1 MAKRMVNEAEE
12 VNKLTEYVRQ
22 EGNKTIIGGNLEVDG
37 NLTVT
42 GTAPGG
48 ASLHVYKVKGHAN
61 SGFDVYFLWT
71 CDKDNMTTSSM
82 TNELTY
88 KLSSGSGF
96 GMGIPAVQDY
106 MGYYTGTVVYDGGLK
121 FYNEGTHSADLTI
134 STVYKI
140 Y

>member
-37 NLTVT
+37 NLSVNGST
-42 GTAPGG
+42 PGG
-48 ASLHVYKVKGHAN
+48 LHVYKCRYKTTDTSVE
-61 SGFDVYFLWT
+61 FDFLWF
-71 CDKDNMTTSSM
+71 TTLNGATQSQI
-82 TNELTY
+82 TNELNY

-96 GMGIPAVQDY
+96 GFSIPVV
-106 MGYYTGTVVYDGGLK
+106 MNNIGYYNAVLAYDGGLK
-121 FYNEGTHSADLTI
+121 LYENGTTSHDITSENL
-134 STVYKI
+134 YQI

>member
-12 VNKLTEYVRQ
+12 LNKLTEYVRQ
-22 EGNKTIIGGNLEVDG
+22 ENNKTIIDGNLEVGG
-37 NLTVT
+37 NLTVK

-71 CDKDNMTTSSM
+71 SDKDNMTTSSM
-82 TNELTY
+82 TDELTY

-96 GMGIPAVQDY
+96 GMGIPAVMDR
-106 MGYYTGTVVYDGGLK
+106 MGYDFCVVAYSGGLQA
-121 FYNEGTHSADLTI
+121 GTGGSMSDLTLN
-134 STVYKI
+134 TVYKI

>member
-1 MAKRMVNEAEE
+1 MAKRMVNDAEK
-12 VNKLTEYVRQ
+12 VNDLTEYMRQ
-22 EGNKTIIGGNLEVDG
+22 ENNKTIIDGNLEVSG
-37 NLTVT
+37 NLTVK

-82 TNELTY
+82 TDELTY

-96 GMGIPAVQDY
+96 GMGIPAVKDQ
-106 MGYYTGTVVYDGGLK
+106 MGYDFCVVAYSGGLQA
-121 FYNEGTHSADLTI
+121 GTGGSMSDMTI
-134 STVYKI
+134 NTVYKI

>member
-1 MAKRMVNEAEE
+1 MAKRMVNDAEE
-12 VNKLTEYVRQ
+12 VNKITKHVRQ

-48 ASLHVYKVKGHAN
+48 ASLHVYKVKGTAEGN
-61 SGFDVYFLWT
+61 DIYFLWT
-71 CDKDNMTTSSM
+71 SDKDNMTTSSM
-82 TNELTY
+82 TNELTN

-96 GMGIPAVQDY
+96 GMGIPAIQSY
-106 MGYYTGTVVYDGGLK
+106 MGYYNCTVTYESGLK
-121 FYNEGTHSADLTI
+121 VYTEGTHSADLTI
-134 STVYKI
+134 NTVYKI

>member
-37 NLTVT
+37 NLSVT

-48 ASLHVYKVKGHAN
+48 ASLHVYKVKGTAN

-71 CDKDNMTTSSM
+71 CDSDHMTVSSM
-82 TNELTY
+82 TDELTY

-96 GMGIPAVQDY
+96 GMGIPAVKDQ
-106 MGYYTGTVVYDGGLK
+106 MGYDFCVVAYSGGLK
-121 FYNEGTHSADLTI
+121 AGTGGSMSDMTI
-134 STVYKI
+134 NNVYKI

>member
-1 MAKRMVNEAEE
+1 MAKRMVNDAEK
-12 VNKLTEYVRQ
+12 VNDLTEYMRQ
-22 EGNKTIIGGNLEVDG
+22 ENNKTIIDGNLEVGG
-37 NLTVT
+37 NLTVK

-71 CDKDNMTTSSM
+71 SDKDNMTTSSM
-82 TNELTY
+82 TDELTY

-96 GMGIPAVQDY
+96 GMGIPAVMDR
-106 MGYYTGTVVYDGGLK
+106 MGYDFCVVAYSGGLQA
-121 FYNEGTHSADLTI
+121 GTGSNMSDMTLN
-134 STVYKI
+134 TVYKI

>member
-12 VNKLTEYVRQ
+12 LNKLTEYVRQ

-37 NLTVT
+37 NLTVN

-48 ASLHVYKVKGHAN
+48 ASLHVYKVKGTSN
-61 SGFDVYFLWT
+61 DGSEVSFLWT
-71 CDKDNMTTSSM
+71 CSNDNMSISSM
-82 TNELTY
+82 ESELSY

-96 GMGIPAVQDY
+96 GMAIPAIRDQI
-106 MGYYTGTVVYDGGLK
+106 GYYNCAVAYNSGLVVYT
-121 FYNEGTHSADLTI
+121 EGTSSNDLTLN
-134 STVYKI
+134 TVYKI

>member
-22 EGNKTIIGGNLEVDG
+22 KGNKTIIGGNLEIDG
-37 NLTVT
+37 NLSVK
-42 GTAPGG
+42 GSAPGG
-48 ASLHVYKVKGHAN
+48 ASLHVYKVKGTAEGN
-61 SGFDVYFLWT
+61 DIYFLWT

-82 TNELTY
+82 RDELTY

-96 GMGIPAVQDY
+96 GMGIPAVKDY
-106 MGYYTGTVVYDGGLK
+106 MGYYNCIITYDGGLK
-121 FYNEGTHSADLTI
+121 VYSEGTHSADFTI

>member
-22 EGNKTIIGGNLEVDG
+22 EGNKTIIGGNLEIDG
-37 NLTVT
+37 NLSVK
-42 GTAPGG
+42 GSAPGG
-48 ASLHVYKVKGHAN
+48 ASLHVYKVKGYSN

-82 TNELTY
+82 TDELTL

-96 GMGIPAVQDY
+96 GMGIPAVKDQ
-106 MGYYTGTVVYDGGLK
+106 MGYDFCVVAYSGGLQA
-121 FYNEGTHSADLTI
+121 GTGSNMSDMTI
-134 STVYKI
+134 NTVYKI

>member
-1 MAKRMVNEAEE
+1 MAKRMVNDAEK
-12 VNKLTEYVRQ
+12 VNDLTEYMRQ
-22 EGNKTIIGGNLEVDG
+22 ENNKTIIDGNLEVGG
-37 NLTVT
+37 NLTVK

-48 ASLHVYKVKGHAN
+48 ASLHVYKVKGTAEGN
-61 SGFDVYFLWT
+61 NIYFLWT

-96 GMGIPAVQDY
+96 GMGIPAVMDR
-106 MGYYTGTVVYDGGLK
+106 MGYDFCVVAYSGGLQA
-121 FYNEGTHSADLTI
+121 GTGGSMSDMTLN
-134 STVYKI
+134 TVYKI

>member
-37 NLTVT
+37 NLSVT

-48 ASLHVYKVKGHAN
+48 ASLHVYKVKGTAN

-71 CDKDNMTTSSM
+71 CDSDNMTVSSM
-82 TNELTY
+82 TDELTY

-96 GMGIPAVQDY
+96 GMGIPAVKDQ
-106 MGYYTGTVVYDGGLK
+106 MGYDFCVVAYSGGLQA
-121 FYNEGTHSADLTI
+121 GTGSSMSDLTI
-134 STVYKI
+134 NTVYKI

>member
-1 MAKRMVNEAEE
+1 MAKRMVNDAEK
-12 VNKLTEYVRQ
+12 VNDLTEYMRQ
-22 EGNKTIIGGNLEVDG
+22 ENNKTIIDGNLEVGG
-37 NLTVT
+37 NLTVK

-71 CDKDNMTTSSM
+71 SDKDNMTTSSM
-82 TNELTY
+82 TDELTY

-96 GMGIPAVQDY
+96 SMGIPAVKDQ
-106 MGYYTGTVVYDGGLK
+106 MGYDFCVVAYSGGLQA
-121 FYNEGTHSADLTI
+121 GTGSNMSDMTI
-134 STVYKI
+134 NTVYKI

>member
-1 MAKRMVNEAEE
+1 MAKRMVNDAEK
-12 VNKLTEYVRQ
+12 VNDLTEYMRQ
-22 EGNKTIIGGNLEVDG
+22 ENNKTIIDGNLEVSG
-37 NLTVT
+37 NLTVK

-48 ASLHVYKVKGHAN
+48 ASLHVYKVKGTAN

-71 CDKDNMTTSSM
+71 SDKDNMTTSSM
-82 TNELTY
+82 TDELTY

-96 GMGIPAVQDY
+96 GMGIPAVMDR
-106 MGYYTGTVVYDGGLK
+106 MGYDFCVVAYSGSLQAGTGSNMSDMTL
-121 FYNEGTHSADLTI
+121 

>member
-1 MAKRMVNEAEE
+1 MAKRMVNDAGE
-12 VNKLTEYVRQ
+12 VNKITEHVRQ
-22 EGNKTIIGGNLEVDG
+22 EGNKTVIGGNLEVEG
-37 NLTVT
+37 NLSVK

-71 CDKDNMTTSSM
+71 SDKDNMTTSSM

-96 GMGIPAVQDY
+96 GMGIPAVKDQ
-106 MGYYTGTVVYDGGLK
+106 MGYDFCVVAYSGGLQA
-121 FYNEGTHSADLTI
+121 GTGGSMSDMTI
-134 STVYKI
+134 NTVYKI

>member
-1 MAKRMVNEAEE
+1 MAKRMVNDAEE

-22 EGNKTIIGGNLEVDG
+22 EGNKTIVGGNLTVDG

-48 ASLHVYKVKGHAN
+48 GSLHVYKVKGHAN

-71 CDKDNMTTSSM
+71 SDKDNMTTSSM
-82 TNELTY
+82 TDELTY

-96 GMGIPAVQDY
+96 GMGIPAVMDR
-106 MGYYTGTVVYDGGLK
+106 MGYDFCVVAYSGSLQAGTGSNMSDM
-121 FYNEGTHSADLTI
+121 TI
-134 STVYKI
+134 NTVYKI

>member
-37 NLTVT
+37 NLSVS
-42 GTAPGG
+42 GSAPGG
-48 ASLHVYKVKGHAN
+48 LHVQKVKGHAN

-71 CDKDNMTTSSM
+71 SDKDNMTTSSM
-82 TNELTY
+82 TDELTY

-96 GMGIPAVQDY
+96 GMGIPAVKDQ
-106 MGYYTGTVVYDGGLK
+106 MGYDFCVVAYSGGLQA
-121 FYNEGTHSADLTI
+121 GTGSNMSDMTI
-134 STVYKI
+134 NTVYKI

>member
-37 NLTVT
+37 NLSVK

-71 CDKDNMTTSSM
+71 SDKDNMTTSSM
-82 TNELTY
+82 TDELTY

-96 GMGIPAVQDY
+96 GMGIPAVKDQ
-106 MGYYTGTVVYDGGLK
+106 MGYDFCVVAYSGGLQA
-121 FYNEGTHSADLTI
+121 GTGGSMSDLTLN
-134 STVYKI
+134 TVYKI

>member
-1 MAKRMVNEAEE
+1 MAKRMVNDAEE
-12 VNKLTEYVRQ
+12 VNKITEHVRQ

-37 NLTVT
+37 NLTVK

-71 CDKDNMTTSSM
+71 CSADNMTTSSM
-82 TNELTY
+82 TDELTY

-96 GMGIPAVQDY
+96 GMGIPAVMDR
-106 MGYYTGTVVYDGGLK
+106 MGYDFCVVAYSGGLQA
-121 FYNEGTHSADLTI
+121 GTGSNMSDMTI
-134 STVYKI
+134 NTVYKI